1 MKAVVVP
8 DARDTVKVCL
18 SGSGPMLLLEMHLG
32 PLAVY
37 ATREQAE
44 ALRDGLVSSIARVE
58 RIEAERGM
66 QPLPLEAVA

>member
-8 DARDTVKVCL
+8 DARDEARVSL
-18 SGSGPMLLLEMHLG
+18 SGTGPSLLTEIHLG
-32 PLAVY
+32 PLSVY
-37 ATREQAE
+37 ATLEQ
-44 ALRDGLVSSIARVE
+44 LRAIVDSGAAAIARVE